1 MIILSIPNTIS
12 HVNNKLKKGYSIAKI
27 ERELNLGKDTLRK
40 KLNRANYKY
49 NKALNQ
55 FVSEDSITATQ
66 GITHTSKN
74 AIESIKRHTEI
85 KVITTNITP
94 KITQDKISKYN
105 DSEYSKP
112 QKSNSTEKQQRAFT
126 DEEFNILFEIIHNYK
141 LKKNNNKILRD
152 DSDVITRS
160 FRSYKSVLDM
170 FANYCKDNE
179 LNQKDAIAD
188 ALILFMSK

>member
-1 MIILSIPNTIS
+1 MIILNIPNTIS
-12 HVNNKLKKGYSIAKI
+12 HVNSKLKKGYSIAKI
-27 ERELNLGKDTLRK
+27 ERQLNLGKDTLRK

-49 NKALNQ
+49 NKILNQ
-55 FVSEDSITATQ
+55 FIFGDSTSATQ
-66 GITHTSKN
+66 GIAHTSKN

-85 KVITTNITP
+85 KVITNNITP

-105 DSEYSKP
+105 DSEHNKH
-112 QKSNSTEKQQRAFT
+112 QKSNSTEKPQRTFT

-141 LKKNNNKILRD
+141 LKKNNTNITRE
-152 DSDVITRS
+152 DSDIVTRS
-160 FRSYKSVLDM
+160 FRSYKSILDM

>member
-49 NKALNQ
+49 NKALHQ
-55 FVSEDSITATQ
+55 FVSEDSTSATQ

-74 AIESIKRHTEI
+74 AIKSIKRHTEI

-94 KITQDKISKYN
+94 KITQDKISNYN
-105 DSEYSKP
+105 DSEHSKP
-112 QKSNSTEKQQRAFT
+112 QKFNSAEKQQRAFT

-141 LKKNNNKILRD
+141 LKKNNTNILRD

-160 FRSYKSVLDM
+160 FRSYKSILDM

-188 ALILFMSK
+188 ALILYMSK

>member
-1 MIILSIPNTIS
+1 MSIPNTIS

-49 NKALNQ
+49 NKILNQ
-55 FVSEDSITATQ
+55 FIFEDSNSATQ
-66 GITHTSKN
+66 GIAHTSKN

-94 KITQDKISKYN
+94 KTTQNKISKYN
-105 DSEYSKP
+105 DSAHNKY
-112 QKSNSTEKQQRAFT
+112 QKNNDAEKQQRAFT
-126 DEEFNILFEIIHNYK
+126 DEEFNLLFEIIRNYK
-141 LKKNNNKILRD
+141 LKKNNTNIPRE

-160 FRSYKSVLDM
+160 FRSYKSILDM

-188 ALILFMSK
+188 ALILYMSK